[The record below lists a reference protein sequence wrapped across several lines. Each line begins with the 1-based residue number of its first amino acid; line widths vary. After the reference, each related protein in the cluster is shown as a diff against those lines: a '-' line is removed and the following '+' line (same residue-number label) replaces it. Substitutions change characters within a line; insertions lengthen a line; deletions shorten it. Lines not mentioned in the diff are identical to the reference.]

1 MRKTSRMFGCGKQ
14 PPTQLPGG
22 SPAPLY
28 RQRKKLRCPVG
39 HGAKSRRAA
48 PVRSCARRLG
58 AGRVYQQTGMKP
70 LGSPCRRRL
79 RAKDRSPENSVFSIF
94 EANSDS
100 WKNIFS
106 PLVPDVLLEPGAF
119 DFSTRIKGGG
129 RKAPASRSQRPA
141 ERGVSR
147 DCGIS
152 PQRRAR
158 WSLQPFFEF

>member
-58 AGRVYQQTGMKP
+58 AGR
-70 LGSPCRRRL
+70 
-79 RAKDRSPENSVFSIF
+79 
-94 EANSDS
+94 
-100 WKNIFS
+100 
-106 PLVPDVLLEPGAF
+106 
-119 DFSTRIKGGG
+119 
-129 RKAPASRSQRPA
+129 
-141 ERGVSR
+141 GVSR

-158 WSLQPFFEF
+158 WSLNRLFGFQVVVDLRKSRGSKRFPAFSPTLCTAMLRVSQKLRRLNKERKSRPELETEMP